1 MSTPFKVAV
10 GTERRSA
17 PAGASTLWASIKID
31 AAGPGLENQRAPLAI
46 ALVLD
51 VSGSMKG
58 DPLLHVLR
66 SCEIVADL
74 LDARDKLAIVTFSD
88 NAGVRCGLVTTDAA
102 GKETIKAALRDVVA
116 DGSTNI
122 HHGLEV
128 GAGVLMTAPAGL
140 RRAMV
145 LMSDGQPNIGISDA
159 TGLANIV
166 STLGVAVSTLGF
178 GIHHDDNVLDAMA
191 TAGSGRYAYV
201 PDPLLARVDLARA
214 ALAHGGIVADHLE
227 LGLAFAD
234 GVELVQIVPAAQRGP
249 RFGAA
254 GLKLPVGDVFID
266 EGRSIALELKL
277 DLANSKGRLATVTVD
292 GQAPNGA
299 KHSATAELRVD
310 VHAGPHAIDRDAQ
323 REIILVQAEAA
334 RAAART
340 QADRGAVPAAVVILR
355 ELIARIE
362 ASEGFVAG
370 DGSLLAEMR
379 EQLLDEITNY
389 EKRASDAEKQ
399 HYRKAARSYKPH
411 QATPHA
417 RAVAPV
423 KAQLVVMNGP
433 NAGAVQQLYLESSI
447 GRSSDNELTVFH
459 GSLSRRHAR
468 IVFVNGGF
476 VISDLGSS
484 NGTQINGNHVDTHQL
499 AHGDVI
505 RLGEIDLRFEK
516 L

>member
-1 MSTPFKVAV
+1 M
-10 GTERRSA
+10 
-17 PAGASTLWASIKID
+17 WASVRID
-31 AAGPGLENQRAPLAI
+31 AAGPALENQRAPLAI

-58 DPLLHVLR
+58 EPLEHVLR
-66 SCEIVADL
+66 SCEIVAEL

-88 NAGVRCGLVTTDAA
+88 TAGVRCGLVTTDAA
-102 GKETIKAALRDVVA
+102 GKDMIKAALRDVRA

-128 GAGVLMTAPAGL
+128 GAGVLVTAPAGL

-145 LMSDGQPNIGISDA
+145 VMSDGQPNIGIASA
-159 TGLANIV
+159 SGLAGIV

-178 GIHHDDNVLDAMA
+178 GIHHDDDVLDAMA

-227 LGLAFAD
+227 LGLALAE
-234 GVELVQIVPAAQRGP
+234 GVELLQIVPAAQP
-249 RFGAA
+249 RFGAS
-254 GLKLPVGDVFID
+254 GLKMTVGDVFID
-266 EGRSIALELKL
+266 EGRSLALELKL
-277 DLANSKGRLATVTVD
+277 DLSSSKGRLATVTVD
-292 GQAPNGA
+292 GQSPNGA
-299 KHSATAELRVD
+299 KHALTAELRVD

-334 RAAART
+334 RAAARAH
-340 QADRGAVPAAVVILR
+340 ADRGAVPAAVVLLR
-355 ELIARIE
+355 EVIARIE
-362 ASEGFVAG
+362 ASDGFVAG
-370 DGSLLAEMR
+370 DASPLSEMR
-379 EQLLDEITNY
+379 EQLVDEITNY
-389 EKRASDAEKQ
+389 ERRASDAEKQ
-399 HYRKAARSYKPH
+399 HQRKGARSYKPH

-417 RAVAPV
+417 RAAAPV

-433 NAGAVQQLYLESSI
+433 RAGNVQQLFLENSV
-447 GRSSDNELTVFH
+447 GRSHDNELSVMH
-459 GSLSRRHAR
+459 ASLSRRHAR
-468 IVFVNGGF
+468 ILFVNGEF
-476 VISDLGSS
+476 VVSDLGSS
-484 NGTQINGNHVDTHQL
+484 NGTKVNGAHVDTRKL

-505 RLGEIDLRFEK
+505 RLGEIELRFEK